1 MATIKIEEWPMRH
14 DEPRYYV
21 RPKWYLSD
29 VMASTH
35 RTDRILSE
43 TVVAG
48 LADRNSSVAMSTIC
62 AIGLSRDAEVYEGS
76 FVFVEIKV
84 TRIKQL
90 RKSSYI

>member
-1 MATIKIEEWPMRH
+1 
-14 DEPRYYV
+14 V

-29 VMASTH
+29 VVMASTH

-76 FVFVEIKV
+76 FVFVEEIKV

>member
-1 MATIKIEEWPMRH
+1 MSPARYDDDLATTC
-14 DEPRYYV
+14 
-21 RPKWYLSD
+21 
-29 VMASTH
+29 AQN
-35 RTDRILSE
+35 DRILSE

-48 LADRNSSVAMSTIC
+48 LADRNSYVAMSTIC

-90 RKSSYI
+90 RKSSYV